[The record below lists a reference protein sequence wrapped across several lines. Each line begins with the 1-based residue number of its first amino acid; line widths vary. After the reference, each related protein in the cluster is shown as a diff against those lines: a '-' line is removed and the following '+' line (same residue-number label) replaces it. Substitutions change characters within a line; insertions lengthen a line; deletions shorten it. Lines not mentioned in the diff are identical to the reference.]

1 MKKISKRLKQ
11 AKQLLIKKVYSID
24 ESLELIKQTAT
35 AKFIE
40 SVEAH
45 VCLNIDP
52 KYADQQL
59 RTSLIL
65 PKGTGKKSR
74 LAVLISEDK
83 IKEEYK
89 NQVEIIGSMDLIE
102 KITQGE
108 INFDILIS
116 SPEMMPKL
124 AKLGR
129 ILGPKG
135 LMPSPKSGTV
145 TDNIELTIEEFKKGK
160 IEYKADKMG
169 IVHLIFGKTNFS
181 ISDLKENLLSVY
193 KSLEQ
198 NKPSGVKGKY
208 FNNFYICN
216 SMGPSIEI
224 NLSDL
229 KDL

>member
-11 AKQLLIKKVYSID
+11 AKELLIKKVYSID

-52 KYADQQL
+52 KYANQQL

-65 PKGTGKKSR
+65 PKGNGKTSR

>member
-45 VCLNIDP
+45 ICLNIDP

-181 ISDLKENLLSVY
+181 IGDLKENLLSVY

>member
-45 VCLNIDP
+45 ICLNIDP

-65 PKGTGKKSR
+65 PKGNGKTSR

>member
-35 AKFIE
+35 VKFIE

-74 LAVLISEDK
+74 LAVLMSEDK

-181 ISDLKENLLSVY
+181 IGDLKENLLSIY

>member
-24 ESLELIKQTAT
+24 ESLELLKQTAT

-89 NQVEIIGSMDLIE
+89 NQVEIVGSMDLIE

-181 ISDLKENLLSVY
+181 IDDLKENLLSVY

>member
-45 VCLNIDP
+45 ICLNIDP

-65 PKGTGKKSR
+65 PKGNGKTSR

-181 ISDLKENLLSVY
+181 IGDLKENLLSVY

>member
-1 MKKISKRLKQ
+1 
-11 AKQLLIKKVYSID
+11 
-24 ESLELIKQTAT
+24 
-35 AKFIE
+35 
-40 SVEAH
+40 
-45 VCLNIDP
+45 
-52 KYADQQL
+52 
-59 RTSLIL
+59 
-65 PKGTGKKSR
+65 
-74 LAVLISEDK
+74 
-83 IKEEYK
+83 
-89 NQVEIIGSMDLIE
+89 
-102 KITQGE
+102 
-108 INFDILIS
+108 
-116 SPEMMPKL
+116 
-124 AKLGR
+124 
-129 ILGPKG
+129 
-135 LMPSPKSGTV
+135 MPSPKSGTV

-181 ISDLKENLLSVY
+181 IGDLKENLLSIY

>member
-35 AKFIE
+35 VKFIE

-74 LAVLISEDK
+74 LAVLMSEDK

-89 NQVEIIGSMDLIE
+89 DQVEIIGSMDLIE

-181 ISDLKENLLSVY
+181 IDDLKENLLSIY

>member
-1 MKKISKRLKQ
+1 MKKISKRLTKT
-11 AKQLLIKKVYSID
+11 KQLLKKELFSLKESID
-24 ESLELIKQTAT
+24 LLKQTAT

-40 SVEAH
+40 SAEAH
-45 VCLNIDP
+45 ISLNIDP

-59 RTSLIL
+59 RTTLIL
-65 PKGTGKKSR
+65 PKGTGNKIR
-74 LAVLISEDK
+74 IALLLSEDK
-83 IKEEYK
+83 IKEDYK
-89 NQVEIIGSMDLIE
+89 KQVDIVGSLDLIE

-145 TDNIELTIEEFKKGK
+145 TDNIQQTIEEFKKGK
-160 IEYKADKMG
+160 IEYKADRTG
-169 IVHLIFGKTNFS
+169 IVHLNFGKTNFS
-181 ISDLKENLLSVY
+181 NDALLENLLSVY
-193 KSLEQ
+193 KSIQQ

-208 FNNFYICN
+208 FKSFYICS
-216 SMGPSIEI
+216 SMGPSIEL

-229 KDL
+229 KD